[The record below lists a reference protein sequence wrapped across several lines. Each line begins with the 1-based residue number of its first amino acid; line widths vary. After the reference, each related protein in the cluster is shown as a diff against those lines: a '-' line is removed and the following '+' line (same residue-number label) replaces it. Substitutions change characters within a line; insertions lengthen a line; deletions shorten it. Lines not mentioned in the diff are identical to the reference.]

1 MTDAIQHFSSANP
14 ASFDIK
20 DVLEESGSGLTL
32 TFGVDLYI
40 AVLPSEPD
48 NAVCIY
54 DTGGPG
60 PDVYGQETPAIQVR
74 IRNLDYL
81 TGFGLARDI
90 KYYLHNRTAFTQ
102 NSTKY
107 IQIRARSDILYLGR
121 DDLNRYEWT
130 VNFLCSRSG
139 I

>member
-1 MTDAIQHFSSANP
+1 MTDAIQHTSSANP

-20 DVLEESGSGLTL
+20 DVLEESGIGLAL
-32 TFGVDLYI
+32 TFGTDLFI
-40 AVLPSEPD
+40 AVSPSEPD
-48 NAVCIY
+48 NIVCIY
-54 DTGGPG
+54 DTGGPA
-60 PDVYGQETPAIQVR
+60 PEEHGQETPAIQVKV
-74 IRNLDYL
+74 RNLDYL
-81 TGFGLARDI
+81 TGFGMARDI

-107 IQIRARSDILYLGR
+107 IQVRARSDILYLGR
-121 DDLNRYEWT
+121 DDQNRYEWS